1 MEEKNKN
8 EEQIEKVNK
17 KGMFLIVF
25 LLLILVILVIG
36 VTYQVYLY
44 AGEGLTEGEKSGK
57 DGWFG
62 RIIGQDSE
70 VDVVTIVFTEGINK
84 ISLDNM
90 MPMSDAKGKRMVGT
104 NTMMDFAVN
113 FNIHKKSTITTEI
126 SALKD
131 DNSTIPDK
139 YVKMY
144 VQKSENG
151 EPFEGDFISP
161 TPYKAIEEDTD
172 FGTKK
177 GSMIIDKVTT
187 SKSITYNYRLKMW
200 IDTNYPV
207 DNTKRYFTVRINTNT
222 KGERTR

>member
-1 MEEKNKN
+1 MEEKNIN

-44 AGEGLTEGEKSGK
+44 AGEGSSEDGNSGK

-70 VDVVTIVFTEGINK
+70 VGVVTIVYTEGVNK

-90 MPMSDAKGKRMVGT
+90 MPMSDAKGKAMIGT
-104 NTMMDFAVN
+104 NSMMDFAVHY
-113 FNIHKKSTITTEI
+113 NIHKKSKITTEV

-131 DNSTIPDK
+131 ESSTIPDK

-144 VQKSENG
+144 VERSING
-151 EPFEGDFISP
+151 EQFDEVIMSP
-161 TPYKAIEEDTD
+161 TPYTGVEEDTEY
-172 FGTKK
+172 GTKK
-177 GSMIIDKVTT
+177 GSMIIDKITT
-187 SKSITYNYRLKMW
+187 SKSITYNYRLRMW
-200 IDTNYPV
+200 LDTNYTV
-207 DNTKRYFTVRINTNT
+207 DNTKRYFTVRINTNS
-222 KGERTR
+222 KGERIR